1 METEFLEISK
11 NRKLE
16 IENPTIAES
25 YRKKINGFETK
36 TQLEFYLVKEP
47 QEFYSPDLEL

>member
-16 IENPTIAES
+16 IENPKIAES
-25 YRKKINGFETK
+25 YRQKISGFNSK
-36 TQLEFYLVKEP
+36 N
-47 QEFYSPDLEL
+47 ELTLFLA